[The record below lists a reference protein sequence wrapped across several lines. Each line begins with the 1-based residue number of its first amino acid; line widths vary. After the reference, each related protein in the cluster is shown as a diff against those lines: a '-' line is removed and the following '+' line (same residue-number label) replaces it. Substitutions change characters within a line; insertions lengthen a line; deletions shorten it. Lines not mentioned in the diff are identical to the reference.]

1 MSGRK
6 VWGPVGRVPWST
18 SGTHARIPR
27 WGVGVLDNFQT
38 GNADNADKPVK
49 PVKPWKEKE
58 KSGHLTRPCVFHSS
72 VFSGGPVQPEAVLV
86 GAEDAFVRLA
96 LLG

>member
-1 MSGRK
+1 VSGRK
-6 VWGPVGRVPWST
+6 VWGPVGRAPWST
-18 SGTHARIPR
+18 SGTHARIPL

-38 GNADNADKPVK
+38 GKADNADNADKPVK
-49 PVKPWKEKE
+49 PWKE

-72 VFSGGPVQPEAVLV
+72 VFSGGPVQSEAVLV
-86 GAEDAFVRLA
+86 GAEEAFVRLA

>member
-6 VWGPVGRVPWST
+6 VWGPLGRAPWST

-49 PVKPWKEKE
+49 PWKE

-72 VFSGGPVQPEAVLV
+72 VFSGGPVQSEAVLV
-86 GAEDAFVRLA
+86 GAEEAFVRLA